1 MFFLQTE
8 LYKPMEEAFRSGTL
22 VMPDQVQRIGEG
34 LATAWGDQP
43 LNWVLVIV
51 SAFAFA
57 FSLPSLYHIFPHIA
71 KCFSRWR
78 WNFTVEAS
86 LQLSR
91 TRDAFALL
99 CVIPFCLI
107 VSRYRLVGGALP
119 GDMTIGPPAGGSLL
133 SGRIDLLSRVPEAWF
148 TLAVLGVFVAY
159 YLLRTVTYLLLET
172 RFFNAGAFQ
181 VARKAER
188 NFFVSLTFILLAGT
202 GILYAFKAA
211 EGTIRLFLWIATGAV
226 YLVFLVRKSEILA
239 SVCNPLSTFLY
250 LCGLE
255 FLPTGLLIAACLLL

>member
-1 MFFLQTE
+1 MFLLQTE
-8 LYKPMEEAFRSGTL
+8 LYRPMEEAFRSGAL
-22 VMPDQVQRIGEG
+22 VMSDQAQRLGEG
-34 LATAWGDQP
+34 FVSAWGDQP

-91 TRDAFALL
+91 TRDGIALL

-107 VSRYRLVGGALP
+107 VSRYRLIGGTLP
-119 GDMTIGPPAGGSLL
+119 SDMVIGPPAGGTLL
-133 SGRIDLLSRVPEAWF
+133 SGRLDLLSRVPQGWF
-148 TLAVLGVFVAY
+148 TLAVLGVMMAY
-159 YLLRTVTYLLLET
+159 YLLRTVVYLLLET
-172 RFFNAGAFQ
+172 RFYNAGAFQ

-188 NFFVSLTFILLAGT
+188 NFFVCLTFILLAGT

-211 EGTIRLFLWIATGAV
+211 ESTIRLFLWIAMGVV
-226 YLVFLVRKSEILA
+226 YLLFLVRKSEILA
-239 SVCNPLSTFLY
+239 SVCNPLTTFLY